1 MIVMKF
7 GGTSVQDSSAIN
19 NLVEIVRSRLHEN
32 PVVVCSAIS
41 GMTDTLLDLGQ
52 IAVNGNFKET
62 EYILESIL
70 QRHFLIIEESFK
82 QSEEK
87 QETINK
93 VNVILN
99 QLKET
104 VTGIHLLSEL
114 TERSIARILSFGEIL
129 SSSIISDIL
138 KFNGINSQFTDA
150 RDFIKTKGG
159 YRNADPDNNM
169 IEKLVPSYLKQIIGN
184 GQIPVTQGFIGS
196 DKNGNTTV
204 FSRGGSDFTASLIG
218 MALNVKE
225 IEIWTDVNGIL
236 SADPRIVR
244 NPVVLKEITFEEA
257 SELAFFGAK
266 VLHPSTILP
275 AVKKNIDVRILNSQN
290 PEFKGTLIAK
300 NKKINQLP
308 VKTITYKKNITVL
321 NISSDESLNAS
332 LFFKKIFEV
341 FDKYEI
347 AADLITIS
355 GINASVSL
363 EENEQLNDIAEELSA
378 FSHVKTDI
386 NKSQVCIV
394 GSNLKHIKGI
404 ESKVFKELEK
414 YNLSMIS
421 HGASLLSF
429 SFVIERDALES
440 VINILHKRFFE
451 D

>member
-244 NPVVLKEITFEEA
+244 NPMVLNEITFEEA

-404 ESKVFKELEK
+404 ESKVFRELEK

-421 HGASLLSF
+421 QGASLLSF